1 MGMQTRWHHLSDKE
15 LLDYRDVLTR
25 TTTGVE
31 VEPAMAEELF
41 NRLEKNID
49 ARREMRKEI
58 ESLEFEMGASC

>member
-1 MGMQTRWHHLSDKE
+1 M
-15 LLDYRDVLTR
+15 TR

-41 NRLEKNID
+41 NRLEKNMD
-49 ARREMRKEI
+49 VTREMRKEI